1 MSHYRRLHREDTA
14 MSTDAA
20 IQATIVALRAQSLV
34 IDGERFD
41 FADAFIT
48 IAQACTDPFTEAQA
62 LAALRAEALK
72 RKRARRVWWKPWT
85 WIVAHAI
92 QEARS

>member
-1 MSHYRRLHREDTA
+1 
-14 MSTDAA
+14 MSTDAEL
-20 IQATIVALRAQSLV
+20 QATVEALRAQSLV

-41 FADAFIT
+41 FADAFFT
-48 IAQACTDPFTEAQA
+48 IAMACPDPFTEAQA

-72 RKRARRVWWKPWT
+72 RRRARRVWWKPWT
-85 WIVAHAI
+85 WLAAHAI